1 VIPQDFDRQFEYE
14 NGFYLTAPV
23 NRISKFVT
31 HLDLFRR
38 ISGLPGEVV
47 ECGVFKGVSFSRWI
61 KFRSLLENPYSRRV
75 IGFDTFGPFPEAG
88 FEQDKKR
95 REQFVQE
102 AGDTSISTEEMG
114 AVLDKLGLNQ
124 NVQLVKGDV
133 TKTAPAYVQDNPHL
147 RIALLHVDVDLLE
160 PTRACLD
167 VFYPHVVSGGIIV
180 LDDYGAFAGANSA
193 IESFFADKNVRVEKL
208 PFSNAISFVTKP

>member
-1 VIPQDFDRQFEYE
+1 MIPQDFERQFEYE

-38 ISGLPGEVV
+38 ITGLPGEIV

-61 KFRSLLENPYSRRV
+61 KFRSLLENPFSRRI

-95 REQFVQE
+95 RDQFVQE
-102 AGDTSISTEEMG
+102 AGDTSISTEQLG

-133 TKTAPAYVQDNPHL
+133 TKTARSYVQENPHL
-147 RIALLHVDVDLLE
+147 RIALLHVDVDLFE
-160 PTRACLD
+160 PTRDCLE
-167 VFYPHVVSGGIIV
+167 VFYPHVVSGGIII
-180 LDDYGAFAGANSA
+180 LDDYGAFAGANAA
-193 IESFFADKNVRVEKL
+193 IEAFLADKNIRVEKL
-208 PFSNAISFVTKP
+208 PFSNAISFITKP